1 MGSTIRKRKMYEE
14 FLARVPILGENDISL
29 SFLMFK
35 NDLNISLPVNT
46 YVFNNQKE
54 EDERG
59 VSCTGSNLG

>member
-35 NDLNISLPVNT
+35 NDLNISLFVNT
-46 YVFNNQKE
+46 YGFNNQKE
-54 EDERG
+54 DYKRG
-59 VSCTGSNLG
+59 VSSAGPNLG

>member
-35 NDLNISLPVNT
+35 NDLNISLPGDT
-46 YVFNNQKE
+46 YGFNNQKE
-54 EDERG
+54 EDVRG
-59 VSCTGSNLG
+59 VSRAGPNLG